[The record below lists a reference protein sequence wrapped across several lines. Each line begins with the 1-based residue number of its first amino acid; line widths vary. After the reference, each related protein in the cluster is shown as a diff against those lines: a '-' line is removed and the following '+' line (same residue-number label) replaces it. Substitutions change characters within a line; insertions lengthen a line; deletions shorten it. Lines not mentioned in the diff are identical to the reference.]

1 MVNHHSHIIAV
12 KELER
17 TNHLTISRFVNET
30 LAMLFLP
37 GQLPYEK
44 VLYMVTDGAAYMVK
58 AMNRVAETVTDGA
71 AYMVKAG
78 QNLKKKIPNLLHVT
92 CNEPR
97 C

>member
-1 MVNHHSHIIAV
+1 MMNHHSHIIAV

-58 AMNRVAETVTDGA
+58 A
-71 AYMVKAG
+71 G